1 MADTAPQTQYVG
13 TTKTLEERRKFYRI
27 RTMHLKAKAKK
38 AAAKAAGRGD
48 TSSMT

>member
-27 RTMHLKAKAKK
+27 RQLHLKAKAKRK
-38 AAAKAAGRGD
+38 ARMAAEAKAG
-48 TSSMT
+48 